1 MGGAVLRSETVDV
14 AGLSGVE
21 EDRAGGLS
29 ALVLGVLGNGA
40 LVLLLTRYVERARRI
55 SVLYEA
61 NVARGSVPWGSQE
74 MLAQKWGW
82 LRAAIALNI
91 DDVEASAG
99 LDAAMMVEF
108 ADLSMQILA
117 IIGLPLIC
125 VLCPLHYFCGGSFD
139 LEDPLSW
146 IGMANVEP
154 GSWLCWVH
162 SGIVWFVVAIT
173 QHSIKTAQAQME

>member
-1 MGGAVLRSETVDV
+1 MQHIILHIDGVPYWPVRFEFLLNSEAVSLVGGAVLRSETVDV

-40 LVLLLTRYVERARRI
+40 LVLLLLRYVERARRI

-61 NVARGSVPWGSQE
+61 NVARGSVPWGSEE

-91 DDVEASAG
+91 DEA
-99 LDAAMMVEF
+99 
-108 ADLSMQILA
+108 
-117 IIGLPLIC
+117 
-125 VLCPLHYFCGGSFD
+125 
-139 LEDPLSW
+139 
-146 IGMANVEP
+146 
-154 GSWLCWVH
+154 
-162 SGIVWFVVAIT
+162 
-173 QHSIKTAQAQME
+173 QHSLAQLSIALLGCAAQRPRMWKPAQAWTRP